1 MHTDKFDRYIK
12 LALFNVELYGIVLAL
27 EQVGQLC
34 GVIHLIDTIQWRSWG
49 CNDLG
54 WQLYK

>member
-1 MHTDKFDRYIK
+1 MHTDMFDRYIE

-34 GVIHLIDTIQWRSWG
+34 GVIHLIDIIQWRS
-49 CNDLG
+49 
-54 WQLYK
+54 